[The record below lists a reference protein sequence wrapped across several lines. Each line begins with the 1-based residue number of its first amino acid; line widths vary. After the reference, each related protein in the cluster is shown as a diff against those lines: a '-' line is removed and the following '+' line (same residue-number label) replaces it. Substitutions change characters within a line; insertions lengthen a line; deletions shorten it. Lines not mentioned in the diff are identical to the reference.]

1 MDGKKLLNKLNEL
14 YKEMD
19 SNKSPL
25 SILIDGKWGIGKTYV
40 YKQFSKSKK
49 KNNYYMS
56 LFGINSIEEVK
67 KTIIKEVLFPD
78 LKKLNSNNTLNILG
92 SCFNRATKSIPRV
105 GKALSDIA
113 NIIPNINELTK
124 VVNIEDLK
132 FSEKSILCID
142 DIERTNEKIDFKEL
156 MGLFERLSNKTN
168 IIIIGNIEEL
178 DENKRKIYDK
188 YKEKVIDFEYKIDS
202 LSDDVIQ
209 NTLKD
214 YNWTNEIKETLIT
227 IFKEFGKDN
236 LRTFRLLNN
245 FLIDLKME
253 YSWNEFSEKEE
264 NYIIEAS
271 YYALIENLFGVFKE
285 KHKNEI
291 HTGEEKTIEPFDYL
305 MFIPIHLSSLVM
317 DLDIYYKNRTK
328 IDSIKRKFKEVKN
341 IINYMELLSRIDYS
355 FTLNDEKLIELKIE
369 IEKILDT
376 NEDIP
381 FYEFTIF
388 FFYYYEISIN
398 FNHDIDE
405 KIIDKLKEKL
415 REEIK
420 NTENKPS
427 INQLISIYARDDRN
441 NESIKKIKE
450 IIEEVWNEQVDT
462 SNILL
467 NKNIKDIDLIIKR
480 NIKLPLNEEYKEY
493 ISNFIKNGIESN
505 ELRFFERFIEII
517 NVDDMKRFKEK
528 IDYNPTHKWQVKR
541 YDYVFCISELSI

>member
-493 ISNFIKNGIESN
+493 ISNFIKNGIESMN
-505 ELRFFERFIEII
+505 LGFL
-517 NVDDMKRFKEK
+517 KGLLK
-528 IDYNPTHKWQVKR
+528 
-541 YDYVFCISELSI
+541 